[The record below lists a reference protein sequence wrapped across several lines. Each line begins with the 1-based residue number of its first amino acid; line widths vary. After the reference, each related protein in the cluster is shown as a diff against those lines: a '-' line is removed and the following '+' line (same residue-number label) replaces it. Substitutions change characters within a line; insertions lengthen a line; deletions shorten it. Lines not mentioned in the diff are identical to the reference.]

1 MKLID
6 TTGECIVH
14 FYRGVGYVEHG
25 NTLKTYSI
33 YIANNRYYQQ
43 LKLVYDFDENDFSL
57 YDVTTESL
65 VWIEE
70 VRITP

>member
-1 MKLID
+1 MKVID
-6 TTGECIVH
+6 TKGECIVH

>member
-14 FYRGVGYVEHG
+14 FYHGVGYVEHG
-25 NTLKTYSI
+25 NPLKTYSI

>member
-6 TTGECIVH
+6 TKGECIVH
-14 FYRGVGYVEHG
+14 FYKGFGYVEHG
-25 NTLKTYSI
+25 NPTKKYELFI
-33 YIANNRYYQQ
+33 NDNRYYRQ

>member
-1 MKLID
+1 MKVID
-6 TTGECIVH
+6 TKGECIVH
-14 FYRGVGYVEHG
+14 FYKGVGYVEHG
-25 NTLKTYSI
+25 NPLKTYSI
-33 YIANNRYYQQ
+33 YIADNRYYQQ